1 MRAAA
6 IASRRGTVRA
16 MALVD
21 LHCHLLPGIDDG
33 ALDDADAVAMA
44 RQAVA
49 DGIGT
54 VCATPHVRHDHDVRI
69 GELSDRVAALRVLLA
84 GAGLDV
90 DVVTGAEV
98 AESSLR
104 DLDDDELRAASLG
117 GGGRWILLEPAPGPL
132 GDALV
137 DGVQWLRRR
146 ELQAVIA
153 HPERHIGPAFHD
165 VLEAL
170 VARGALIQVTAA
182 LLLREPT
189 AVGLRD
195 LARRGLVHLLG
206 SDAHSS
212 HGGRPVALAAALA
225 RLEEIELLAPH
236 ARWIGADG
244 PAAILR
250 GEAVVAPFGVHTAA

>member
-1 MRAAA
+1 MAAGYRAGV
-6 IASRRGTVRA
+6 S
-16 MALVD
+16 LVD

-33 ALDDADAVAMA
+33 AVDDVDAVAMA
-44 RQAVA
+44 RQGAA

-54 VCATPHVRHDHDVRI
+54 ICATPHVRHDHDVRI
-69 GELSDRVAALRVLLA
+69 AELARRVAGLRLRLA
-84 GAGLDV
+84 EAGLEV
-90 DVVTGAEV
+90 DVVPGAEV
-98 AESSLR
+98 AETSLR
-104 DLDDDELRAASLG
+104 GLDDDELRATSLG

-137 DGVQWLRRR
+137 DAVQWLGRRGQR
-146 ELQAVIA
+146 AVIA
-153 HPERHIGPAFHD
+153 HPERHLGPAFHE

-189 AVGLRD
+189 AGGLLD

-212 HGGRPVALAAALA
+212 HVGRPVAIAAALA
-225 RLEEIELLAPH
+225 RLEEVEPLAGH
-236 ARWIGADG
+236 LRWIGTDG

-250 GEAVVAPFGVHTAA
+250 GEPVAAPFGVQTAT